1 MTTIDTNTAT
11 FFDQPRAVRDII
23 RYALGADDRPVRV
36 SLPPAGAKAPAPATD
51 VMRSA

>member
-1 MTTIDTNTAT
+1 MTTMIDTNTT

-23 RYALGADDRPVRV
+23 RHALNADDRPVRV
-36 SLPPAGAKAPAPATD
+36 SLPPAPATD

>member
-1 MTTIDTNTAT
+1 MTTMIDTNTT